1 MFGYTISIETNE
13 NKFYE
18 ICKTLET
25 KLNMTNQNKEK
36 MLEDVD
42 GTIIQIY
49 WVLGKKIKVVNDY
62 EVDAVYID
70 SEIDLSKIITDYIIY
85 KHKK

>member
-13 NKFYE
+13 NRFYE
-18 ICKTLET
+18 ICKILEVR
-25 KLNMTNQNKEK
+25 LNMSTENKEK

-42 GTIIQIY
+42 GTIIQTY
-49 WVLGKKIKVVNDY
+49 WVLDKKIKVINDY

-70 SEIDLSKIITDYIIY
+70 SEIDLSKIITDYIIHEY
-85 KHKK
+85 KK